1 MNASVSQPREKQE
14 KRELPVLDCIHAH
27 SSLCEEVYDFF
38 LEENRLLRSSAHPVE
53 PALLDRKRFLLNALE
68 ASLGRMREAV
78 RSAGVKKS
86 GAFRAVSE
94 KAQRILLKS
103 MLLDKENE
111 QLLLKHALSSSRGEV
126 QIIPKPTAKQVRRR
140 YESNI

>member
-1 MNASVSQPREKQE
+1 MNAALAKSRDGEQ
-14 KRELPVLDCIHAH
+14 KREMPIVDCIHAH

-53 PALLDRKRFLLNALE
+53 PALLDRKRFLLKALG
-68 ASLGRMREAV
+68 ASLERIRETA
-78 RSAGVKKS
+78 SSSGVKKS
-86 GAFRAVSE
+86 SALRVVSE
-94 KAQRILLKS
+94 KAQRILLKA

-111 QLLLKHALSSSRGEV
+111 QLLLKHALSASRGEV

>member
-1 MNASVSQPREKQE
+1 MNAPVSQPREKQE

>member
-1 MNASVSQPREKQE
+1 MPIV
-14 KRELPVLDCIHAH
+14 DCIQAH

-38 LEENRLLRSSAHPVE
+38 LEENRLLRGSAHPVE
-53 PALLDRKRFLLNALE
+53 SALLDRKRFLLQALG
-68 ASLGRMREAV
+68 ASLDRMRETA
-78 RSAGVKKS
+78 RTGGVKKS
-86 GAFRAVSE
+86 GALRVVSE
-94 KAQRILLKS
+94 KAQRILLKA